1 MSLGKITTCL
11 WFDNQAEEAANHYT
25 SIFAPNSK
33 ITSIQRYTPAG
44 QEQHG
49 QEPGKV
55 MVVEFEIRGH
65 SFVALNGGP
74 AKWKFSEAISL
85 MIDCKDQDEVDHFW
99 EKLSEGGDTSRQQCG
114 WLADKFG
121 VAWQVVPTALKGM
134 LGSKDKA
141 AAGRATKAMMQMKKF
156 DIAELEKAFKG

>member
-11 WFDNQAEEAANHYT
+11 WFDDQAEEAANHYI
-25 SIFAPNSK
+25 SIFAPNSS
-33 ITSIQRYTPAG
+33 IISIQRYTSAG

-55 MVVEFEIRGH
+55 MVVNFEIRGH
-65 SFVALNGGP
+65 TFVALNGGP

-85 MIDCKDQDEVDHFW
+85 MVNCKDQDEVDYFW
-99 EKLSEGGDTSRQQCG
+99 EKLSQDADTSRQECG

-121 VAWQVVPTALKGM
+121 VAWQVVPTALMDM
-134 LGSKDKA
+134 LGSEDKA
-141 AAGRATKAMMQMKKF
+141 AAGRATEAMMKMKKF